1 MKLNKKAIV
10 AVLTAIL
17 GVVGLLLK
25 FAEQLPESA
34 EEVHGGAPAVEFVA
48 PDAGATD
55 AGK

>member
-34 EEVHGGAPAVEFVA
+34 EEVHDGAPAVEFVA
-48 PDAGATD
+48 PDAGAMD